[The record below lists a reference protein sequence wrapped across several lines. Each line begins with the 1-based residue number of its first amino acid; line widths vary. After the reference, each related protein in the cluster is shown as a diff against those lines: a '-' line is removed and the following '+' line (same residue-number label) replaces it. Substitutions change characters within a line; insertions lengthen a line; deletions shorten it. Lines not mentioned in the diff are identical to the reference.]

1 MIGNYV
7 YIYRD
12 EEGTP
17 RYVGAGSGD
26 RWRTSL
32 RQNSNSNLQAMIQRM
47 NRLETPIICEIVAE
61 YESPADAMAHE
72 KRLIASY
79 GRVSTNDGTLYNV
92 YPGTDAG
99 NVGRNAKI
107 TEHALRFSNL
117 QLVRRC
123 APLNT
128 DQDMPTDPKVTRLAT
143 AITEAI
149 AALVDLAKDG
159 EAPVIL
165 HSAEA
170 VEERPTPT
178 ADAPAA
184 KAKRQAKS
192 ASAGDAL
199 SNSAEEA
206 SSTTV
211 AETKA
216 RAEPEAEIAEEDA
229 KPPTLDD
236 ARKLA
241 VDLAKA
247 KGRAGLLDVL
257 TSFAAA
263 AGVSALAEDQ
273 IADFCDA
280 VRESLAA

>member
-1 MIGNYV
+1 
-7 YIYRD
+7 
-12 EEGTP
+12 
-17 RYVGAGSGD
+17 
-26 RWRTSL
+26 
-32 RQNSNSNLQAMIQRM
+32 MIQRM

-123 APLNT
+123 APLNK
-128 DQDMPTDPKVTRLAT
+128 DQDMTDPKIARLAT
-143 AITEAI
+143 AIAEALSALVALAQDGESI
-149 AALVDLAKDG
+149 LHTVVPGADAVAVMKQGNAEMEEILTAEEPKRRGRPPKADAALA
-159 EAPVIL
+159 
-165 HSAEA
+165 AE
-170 VEERPTPT
+170 
-178 ADAPAA
+178 
-184 KAKRQAKS
+184 S
-192 ASAGDAL
+192 S
-199 SNSAEEA
+199 SAEEA
-206 SSTTV
+206 ATPASEHTTATEAGTQATGAATTTETATTSS
-211 AETKA
+211 
-216 RAEPEAEIAEEDA
+216 EAESPE
-229 KPPTLDD
+229 TLED

-257 TSFAAA
+257 TQFGA
-263 AGVSALAEDQ
+263 AGVSALEPDQ